1 MMGLCSYKQ
10 DDNMGPLINL
20 AFNLIFN
27 LKKKII
33 HRIQFNKHFGIKR
46 AFISLSSNTELV

>member
-1 MMGLCSYKQ
+1 MGLCSYKQ